1 MTLQELSAKLGTTV
15 KGDGALPI
23 KGPRDIER
31 LAPDAALEDGC
42 VYFIENKAVLKRH
55 PKAAENGVIL
65 TTAELAGE
73 FPRAL
78 IVNGDAR
85 ITFFKLLS
93 LYDKLPKPVPGV
105 AAGAHVDPT
114 AKVAATATVMTGA
127 VVMAGAVIG
136 ERAVVYPNAVV
147 ETRAALGDDSVL
159 RSNVVLGHDCVVGKR
174 CLIHGGTV
182 IGADGFGF
190 YDRPGERHKVPHIG
204 NVVIADDVEIGA
216 SCTVDRATIEST
228 TIGAFTKLD
237 DQVHVG
243 HNCKVGRFC
252 YLVGNTAVG
261 GSVTIG
267 DGAMLSGMVII
278 KDHLNIAPGSIV
290 MGMTAVAQDT
300 EPKTAYF
307 GVPAR
312 PAREMHKMNA
322 ALTKLPD
329 LLVRVRELETKLGIA
344 PADA

>member
-1 MTLQELSAKLGTTV
+1 MTLSELAAKLGAAPQ
-15 KGDGALPI
+15 GDPAYPI
-23 KGPRDIER
+23 KGVRDIER
-31 LAPDAALEDGC
+31 LAPDAEPEDGY
-42 VYFIENKAVLKRH
+42 VYFIENKNVFKRH
-55 PKAAENGVIL
+55 PKAAAKGAIL
-65 TTAELAGE
+65 TTKELAPE
-73 FPRAL
+73 FKTAL
-78 IVNGDAR
+78 VIEGDAR
-85 ITFFKLLS
+85 LTFIKLLS
-93 LYDKLPKPVPGV
+93 LHDPLPKHPAGV
-105 AAGAHVDPT
+105 SPAAHVDPA
-114 AKVAATATVMTGA
+114 AKVAPSAAVLPGA

-136 ERAVVYPNAVV
+136 ERCVVYPNAVI
-147 ETRAALGDDSVL
+147 ETRAVVGEDTVI
-159 RSNVVLGHDCVVGKR
+159 RSNVVVGHDCVIGKR
-174 CLIHGGTV
+174 CLIHAATV

-190 YDRPGERHKVPHIG
+190 YDKPGSRHKIPHIG

-228 TIGAFTKLD
+228 TIGVMTKLD

-243 HNCKVGRFC
+243 HNCTVGRFC

-312 PAREMHKMNA
+312 PAREMHKINA
-322 ALTKLPD
+322 AAAELPA
-329 LLVRVRELETKLGIA
+329 LLKRVRELEAKLGVA
-344 PADA
+344 PSGA